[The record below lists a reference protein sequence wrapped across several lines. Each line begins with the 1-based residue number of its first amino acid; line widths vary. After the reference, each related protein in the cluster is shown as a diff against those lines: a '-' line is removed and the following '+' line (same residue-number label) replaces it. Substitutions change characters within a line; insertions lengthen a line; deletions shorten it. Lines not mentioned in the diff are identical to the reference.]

1 MASDT
6 VRRLGADLAGATWGR
21 SLVREK
27 LLSVTPVA
35 LLRSVAFRIGF
46 VASEFFCVMLSPTG
60 FATPLIGRGA
70 ESSIG
75 HPWAMIKP
83 KVASSVP
90 SISMWIRPIGTD
102 INGCLASPFTF
113 TPVVANQIA
122 AEWQEDTLHGGYMIM
137 QRARL

>member
-6 VRRLGADLAGATWGR
+6 VRRLGADLAEATRGR

-46 VASEFFCVMLSPTG
+46 VASDFFCVMLSPTG
-60 FATPLIGRGA
+60 FATPFIGRGA

-75 HPWAMIKP
+75 HPWTTIKP
-83 KVASSVP
+83 KVASSLP
-90 SISMWIRPIGTD
+90 SISIWIRPSARTSTAALRHPLRLHQSLRIKSLR
-102 INGCLASPFTF
+102 NGRKTHCT
-113 TPVVANQIA
+113 A
-122 AEWQEDTLHGGYMIM
+122 AT
-137 QRARL
+137 